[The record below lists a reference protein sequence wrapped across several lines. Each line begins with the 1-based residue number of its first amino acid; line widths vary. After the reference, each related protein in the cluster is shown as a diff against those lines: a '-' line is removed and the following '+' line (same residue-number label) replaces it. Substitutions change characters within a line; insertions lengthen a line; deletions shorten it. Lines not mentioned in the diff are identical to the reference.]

1 MLNISSKTFQK
12 HIMILNKEVE
22 LLDERFENNIIE
34 NNPYHREIRFSFPY
48 FDIELKVNFEKFPL
62 LPSFS
67 FSRTLLKI
75 ISEREFNKEDIIKN
89 WN

>member
-22 LLDERFENNIIE
+22 LLDERFENYII
-34 NNPYHREIRFSFPY
+34 NNNLYFRKFRISFP
-48 FDIELKVNFEKFPL
+48 FFVIKLKINFEKYPL

-67 FSRTLLKI
+67 FSKTLLKI
-75 ISEREFNKEDIIKN
+75 ISERE
-89 WN
+89 